1 MTIKI
6 TDLNLD
12 HLNFEKVKFGNNT
25 TFIKPTYIKSD
36 CPLLEF
42 PWLPLSVFGVPPIS
56 QYTKEDKQRMFI
68 KVPIETGDLYNQL
81 VRIDE
86 KMKTHQITLNLDIF
100 NASHQYEYEPLVKY
114 DEKHNKAYIKV
125 KLDTS
130 YPENK
135 ILTEVWHLGGGTKWQ
150 RHFNNIDEF
159 ALCIPFKSDISMRI
173 KVTSLWIMNNKYGLT
188 IKLKNIEVKPFQP
201 NHIGFAEFKEL
212 MNDKVFA

>member
-1 MTIKI
+1 MTIQI
-6 TDLNLD
+6 TDLN
-12 HLNFEKVKFGNNT
+12 FEEVKFGNNT
-25 TFIKPTYIKSD
+25 TFIKPTYLKSD
-36 CPLLEF
+36 CPRLQF

-86 KMKTHQITLNLDIF
+86 KMKTHQITLNLDLF
-100 NASHQYEYEPLVKY
+100 NAGHQYEYEPLVKY
-114 DEKHNKAYIKV
+114 DEKHNNAYIKV

-130 YPENK
+130 YPENQ
-135 ILTEVWHLGGGTKWQ
+135 ILTEVWQTIDGTKCQ
-150 RHFNNIDEF
+150 CPFNNIDEF
-159 ALCIPFKSDISMRI
+159 ALCIPFKSDISMII
-173 KVTSLWIMNNKYGLT
+173 KVTSLWIMNKKYGLT